1 MISAQHPKNTRTIV
15 RNIKRRLSSSE
26 ARGRLGVFLVYQ
38 TTNLYTCLWD
48 LTIIFYV
55 WYNQNEVQS
64 LWFMNLEASSV
75 IFYFE
80 MYDQHIPMGYN

>member
-1 MISAQHPKNTRTIV
+1 MAHI
-15 RNIKRRLSSSE
+15 
-26 ARGRLGVFLVYQ
+26 
-38 TTNLYTCLWD
+38 NLYTCLWD

-64 LWFMNLEASSV
+64 LWFMNLEASNV